1 MEVMHM
7 IARWLLSPKT
17 RSWPA
22 HAAALL
28 LLLTPPSLLS
38 AQDGTVAGTVVAQ
51 GNQRPLAGVE
61 VAVVG
66 TPGKGAITDA
76 SGRFRVTGL
85 TGPTV
90 VLNVR
95 FLGFRPL
102 TDTVQVGTTDL
113 RLQMS
118 ERVIE
123 LNSVVVTGTAGGA
136 QVRELGTAVSVVNA
150 ADIQAQTAVPTVQG
164 LITGRAPGVDVI
176 SATGQVGAGSQIRVR
191 GVGSFSLSGT
201 PLVYI
206 DGVRTNNGQTGIVSR
221 FNDINPEEIASI
233 EVLKGPAAATLYGT
247 EAARGVINIITKR
260 GTPGS
265 SAYNFSAQSGSMWFD
280 DAADRIRTNYWLN
293 PVTKEVWSINMV
305 ETEKARGT
313 PLFRTGD
320 THSFAAN
327 ASGGAGIYR
336 HFVGGEFSQAQGIV
350 VSNERSQKNA
360 RANLSVVPSSKFS
373 IETSAG
379 YLTSKTTTAGEG
391 GSAGAIWAQLALPQR
406 TVAACPYLYPAGAIP
421 RGCGWAR
428 GSIVSPPEVYAQTS
442 NWQDVRRFT
451 GSASVKYDPFTWL
464 SNRFLIGTDYTME
477 DINILLPYQTD
488 STIVFFLGSRFDGRR
503 DETTQQTTYNTY
515 DYAATAKYGMWRGIQ
530 AKSTI
535 GVQYYTNK
543 LTSLFASGQHFPT
556 PGVTTISATGLKG
569 SPTSNLIANNTLGS
583 YGQQE
588 FALSN
593 RLFVTGA
600 VRVDNNS
607 AFGSEAKFTTYPKIS
622 ASWVASDEPSVK
634 SRLPGFISDLRFRGA
649 YGGSGQQPLTNSALR
664 TLAPVA
670 GPNGATTLTN
680 STIGNPDLKPE
691 RVLGAE
697 LGFEAAM
704 FGDRVGVDLTLYRDV
719 SKDAILASTVAPST
733 AFGASTQFVNAGQ
746 INKKGFELA
755 LKGQVLNARRYG
767 WDMQFNL
774 AGTKAEI
781 IKLGSGAD
789 TSINVTGGNTSVGTV
804 GVVFHR
810 VGASPFDIYTYRVL
824 SATYDA
830 TTKQATDLMCD
841 DGKGGS
847 VACFFPGSSS
857 LQAPLINVG
866 HSLPTT
872 TGSWINTFRFSGF
885 RLYAMIDF
893 QRGFKKTDTNYE
905 QMCQVFGA
913 CLENM
918 NPEQYDPVQVAHA
931 QNGSGQLQDFY
942 IRSGNFAKLR
952 EVSLS
957 YDAMPRIARYVG
969 AKSMALTLTGR
980 NLHMWTKYT
989 GLDPENSVNTEGGMS
1004 RNLATD
1010 QTEFPQLA
1018 TVLLGLR
1025 LGF

>member
-1 MEVMHM
+1 M
-7 IARWLLSPKT
+7 IAKRLLGSKIYAWT
-17 RSWPA
+17 AS
-22 HAAALL
+22 AAALV
-28 LLLTPPSLLS
+28 LLLTVPSHLR
-38 AQDGTVAGTVVAQ
+38 AQTGTVAGTVVAQ

-61 VAVVG
+61 VGVEG
-66 TPGKGAITDA
+66 TPPRGVITDA
-76 SGRFRVTGL
+76 SGKFKVTGL
-85 TGPTV
+85 TGSSV
-90 VLNVR
+90 VLNIR

-102 TDTVQVGTTDL
+102 TDTVAVGSTDL
-113 RLQMS
+113 HIEMS

-136 QVRELGTAVSVVNA
+136 QVRELGTSVAVVNA
-150 ADIQAQTAVPTVQG
+150 ADVVAQTAVPTVQG

-221 FNDINPEEIASI
+221 FNDIAPEEIASI

-265 SAYNFSAQSGSMWFD
+265 SAFNFSAQTGNLWFD
-280 DAADRIRTNYWLN
+280 NAEGRIRTNYWLN
-293 PVTKEVWSINMV
+293 PVTKDVWSINMV

-313 PLFRTGD
+313 PLFRTGN
-320 THSFAAN
+320 TQNFSGS

-336 HFVGGEFSQAQGIV
+336 HFIGGEYSSAEGIV
-350 VSNERSQKNA
+350 TSNERTQKNA
-360 RANLSVVPSSKFS
+360 RANLSIVPSSKVS

-406 TVAACPYLYPAGAIP
+406 TEAACPYLFATVP

-428 GSIVSPPEVYAQTS
+428 GSIVSPPEVYQQTE

-451 GSASVKYDPFTWL
+451 GSASIKYDPSTWL
-464 SNRFLIGTDYTME
+464 SSRFLIGTDYTME
-477 DINILLPYQTD
+477 DLNSLLPYQTD
-488 STIVFFLGSRFDGRR
+488 SVIVFFLGSRFDGQRS
-503 DETTQQTTYNTY
+503 ETTQQTTYNTY
-515 DYAATAKYGMWRGIQ
+515 DFAATAKYNMWGNVG
-530 AKSTI
+530 AKSTLGI
-535 GVQYYTNK
+535 QYYTNK
-543 LTSLFASGQHFPT
+543 QTALTASGQHFPT

-569 SPTSNLIANNTLGS
+569 APTSSLLANNTLGS
-583 YGQQE
+583 YLQQE

-600 VRVDNNS
+600 VRIDNNS
-607 AFGSEAKFTTYPKIS
+607 AFGSDASFSTYPKIS

-634 SRLPGFISDLRFRGA
+634 SHLPGFIDELRLRGA

-670 GPNGATTLTN
+670 GPNGQTTLTN

-691 RVLGAE
+691 RVLGTE
-697 LGFEAAM
+697 LGFEASM

-733 AFGASTQFVNAGQ
+733 AFGASTQFINAGQ
-746 INKKGFELA
+746 INKQGYELA
-755 LKGQVLNARRYG
+755 LKGQVFTARNYG

-774 AGTKAEI
+774 AGTKAKI

-810 VGASPFDIYTYRVL
+810 VGYSPFDIFTYRVVG
-824 SATYDA
+824 ATYDA
-830 TTKQATDLMCD
+830 TTKKATNLTCD
-841 DGKGGS
+841 DGKGGT

-857 LQAPLINVG
+857 LQAPLVRVG

-872 TGSWINTFRFSGF
+872 TGSWINTFRYSRL

-905 QMCQVFGA
+905 QMCQVFAA
-913 CLENM
+913 CLENI
-918 NPEQYDPVQVAHA
+918 NPEKYSPIQVAHA

-942 IRSGNFAKLR
+942 ITSGNFAKLR
-952 EVSLS
+952 EVSLTF
-957 YDAMPRIARYVG
+957 DAPTRSVRYVG
-969 AKSMALTLTGR
+969 AKSIAVTLTAR

-989 GLDPENSVNTEGGMS
+989 GLDPENSVNTDGGMS

-1010 QTEFPQLA
+1010 QTEYPQLA
-1018 TVLLGLR
+1018 TVLLGVR
-1025 LGF
+1025 LGY

>member
-1 MEVMHM
+1 M
-7 IARWLLSPKT
+7 IGTRRLSSKICTGAART
-17 RSWPA
+17 G
-22 HAAALL
+22 ALL
-28 LLLTPPSLLS
+28 LLLAAPSRLR
-38 AQDGTVAGTVVAQ
+38 AQEGTVAGTVVSQ

-61 VAVVG
+61 VGVVG
-66 TPGKGAITDA
+66 TTPRGTITDA
-76 SGRFRVTGL
+76 SGRFRLTGL
-85 TGPTV
+85 TGTTV
-90 VLNVR
+90 VLNIR
-95 FLGFRPL
+95 FLGFRPM

-113 RLQMS
+113 RIEMS

-136 QVRELGTAVSVVNA
+136 QVRELGTSVAVVNA
-150 ADIQAQTAVPTVQG
+150 ADVTTQTAVPTVQG

-206 DGVRTNNGQTGIVSR
+206 DGVRTNNNQTGIVSR
-221 FNDINPEEIASI
+221 FNDIAPEEIASI

-265 SAYNFSAQSGSMWFD
+265 SAFNFSAQAGNMWFD
-280 DAADRIRTNYWLN
+280 DAEGRMRTNYWLN
-293 PVTKEVWSINMV
+293 PVTQDVWSLNMV
-305 ETEKARGT
+305 KSEKARGT
-313 PLFRTGD
+313 PLFHTGD
-320 THSFAAN
+320 TYNFTGS

-336 HFVGGEFSQAQGIV
+336 HFIGGEYSSAEGITP
-350 VSNERSQKNA
+350 SNERTQKNA
-360 RANLSVVPSSKFS
+360 RANLSILPHRTVS

-391 GSAGAIWAQLALPQR
+391 GSAGAIWGQFALPQR
-406 TVAACPYLYPAGAIP
+406 TVEACPYLYPTTIP

-428 GSIVSPPEVYAQTS
+428 GSIVSPPEVYQQTT

-451 GSASVKYDPFTWL
+451 GSASIKYDPVSWL
-464 SNRFLIGTDYTME
+464 SNRFLIGTDYTLE
-477 DINILLPYQTD
+477 DVNSLLPYQTD
-488 STIVFFLGSRFDGRR
+488 SVIVFFLGSRFDGQRS
-503 DETTQQTTYNTY
+503 ETTQQTTYNTY
-515 DYAATAKYGMWRGIQ
+515 DFASTAKYNMWGNAE
-530 AKSTI
+530 AKSTVGI
-535 GVQYYTNK
+535 QYYTNTQST
-543 LTSLFASGQHFPT
+543 LTASGQHFPS
-556 PGVTTISATGLKG
+556 PGVSTITATGLKAA
-569 SPTSNLIANNTLGS
+569 PTSGLLENNTLGS
-583 YGQQE
+583 YFQQE
-588 FALSN
+588 LALNN
-593 RLFVTGA
+593 RLFLTGA

-607 AFGSEAKFTTYPKIS
+607 AFGSDAKFTTYPKVS
-622 ASWVASDEPSVK
+622 ASWVATDEPSVR
-634 SRLPGFISDLRFRGA
+634 SFLPGFIDELRLRGA

-670 GPNGATTLTN
+670 GPNGQTTLTN

-691 RVLGAE
+691 RVLGTE

-704 FGDRVGVDLTLYRDV
+704 FGDRFGVDLTLYRDV

-733 AFGASTQFVNAGQ
+733 AFGASTQYVNAGQ
-746 INKKGFELA
+746 INKQGYELA
-755 LKGQVLNARRYG
+755 LKGQILNARSYG
-767 WDMQFNL
+767 WDMQFNV
-774 AGTKAEI
+774 AGTKAKI

-810 VGASPFDIYTYRVL
+810 VGYSPFDIFTYRVV
-824 SATYDA
+824 SATYDP
-830 TTKQATDLMCD
+830 TTKKAINLMCD
-841 DGKGGS
+841 DGKGGT

-857 LQAPLINVG
+857 LQAPLVRVG

-872 TGSWINTFRFSGF
+872 TGSWINTFRYSRF

-893 QRGFKKTDTNYE
+893 QRGFRKTDTNYE
-905 QMCQVFGA
+905 QVCQVFGA
-913 CLENM
+913 CLENIH
-918 NPEQYDPVQVAHA
+918 PEQYDPVQVAHG

-942 IRSGNFAKLR
+942 IRSANFAKLR
-952 EVSLS
+952 EVSLTF
-957 YDAMPRIARYVG
+957 DAPTRSVRYIG
-969 AKSMALTLTGR
+969 AKSVSVTLTGR

-989 GLDPENSVNTEGGMS
+989 GLDPENSVNADGGMS

-1010 QTEFPQLA
+1010 QTEYPQLA
-1018 TVLLGLR
+1018 TVLLGVR
-1025 LGF
+1025 LGY